1 MSVSQNQTY
10 LSIVSGS
17 RDIRENILSLNPSSL
32 IELFEIDFSEVHPI
46 TKTLSYGNDQPTNMG
61 ILRIYNN
68 FNLFK
73 MTNNPYGIINWR
85 NNSYYPFPI
94 KADGFE
100 YNSSTTLPT
109 PKISISNSSPDRS
122 NNSFY
127 NYLRMQFQS
136 FDDIIGAKFTRIRTF
151 LKYLNSSNFEEGYN
165 IYATNTGIY
174 EIELPKDV
182 YYIDR
187 KTMENSSIIEYQLN
201 TILDLE
207 NLVFPGRTIYSKKCP
222 FQYRGEGCC
231 YEYDNRLT
239 SLHSGI
245 YADTIN
251 PSISVKGLLTAPP
264 VATENNQLFIGEIFP
279 TGQIGASA
287 IHRITG
293 SNQGNNGPLG
303 NSGAWNINN
312 TYISGDF
319 VFLENRNLKNY
330 FVCIKNHTS
339 NAFDTPLNKNYWI
352 PDVCAKDIGSCRL
365 RWLKNPA
372 FRPIIWPVNRGG
384 ENFNA
389 TASRIYWTYYGNESL
404 FVTGVNGKAVNF
416 PRRPGAEDPSSPEAH
431 GIPKDANG
439 NYLNGF
445 LPFGGFPGTNKPN
458 V

>member
-1 MSVSQNQTY
+1 MTQQNTY
-10 LSIVSGS
+10 LSIISGS
-17 RDIRENILSLNPSSL
+17 RDIRENLLSSSPSQL
-32 IELFEIDFSEVHPI
+32 IELFEIDFSEIHPV
-46 TKTLSYGNDQPTNMG
+46 TKTLSYGNNQPTNMG
-61 ILRIYNN
+61 VLRIYNN

-73 MTNNPYGIINWR
+73 LTNNPYGIINWQ

-94 KADGFE
+94 KAEGFE

-109 PKISISNSSPDRS
+109 PKISISNFSPDNS

-127 NYLRMQFQS
+127 NYIRMQIQS
-136 FDDIIGAKFTRIRTF
+136 LDDIIGAKFTRIRTF
-151 LKYLNSSNFEEGYN
+151 LKYLNSSNFQEGYN

-174 EIELPKDV
+174 EIELPKDI

-187 KTMENSSIIEYQLN
+187 KTIENASIVEYQLN

-207 NLVFPGRTIYSKKCP
+207 NLTFPGRTIYSKKCP

-231 YEYDNRLT
+231 YEYNSRLT

-245 YADTIN
+245 YADTVN
-251 PSISVKGLLTAPP
+251 PNFNVKGLLTAPP
-264 VATENNQLFIGEIFP
+264 VATENNQLFIGGIFP

-287 IHRITG
+287 IFRITG
-293 SNQGNNGPLG
+293 SNQGSNGSLG

-312 TYISGDF
+312 TYVSGDF
-319 VFLENRNLKNY
+319 VFLENKNLKNY

-339 NAFDTPLNKNYWI
+339 NVFDTPLNKNYWEA
-352 PDVCAKDIGSCRL
+352 DVCSKDISACRL

-372 FRPIIWPVNRGG
+372 FRPVIWPTDRGG
-384 ENFNA
+384 ENYND
-389 TASRIYWTYYGNESL
+389 TAKRIYWTYFGNESL
-404 FVTGVNGKAVNF
+404 WVTGIAGKQVYF
-416 PRRPGAEDPSSPEAH
+416 PRRPGAEDPSSPNSH

>member
-1 MSVSQNQTY
+1 MTQQNTY
-10 LSIVSGS
+10 LSIISGS
-17 RDIRENILSLNPSSL
+17 RDIRENLLSSSPSQL
-32 IELFEIDFSEVHPI
+32 IELFEIDFSEIHPV
-46 TKTLSYGNDQPTNMG
+46 TKTLSYGNNQPTNMG
-61 ILRIYNN
+61 VLRIYNN

-73 MTNNPYGIINWR
+73 LTNNPYGIINWQ

-94 KADGFE
+94 KAEGFE

-109 PKISISNSSPDRS
+109 PKISISNFSPDNS

-127 NYLRMQFQS
+127 NYIRMQIQS
-136 FDDIIGAKFTRIRTF
+136 LDDIIGAKFTRIRTF
-151 LKYLNSSNFEEGYN
+151 LKYLNSSNFQEGYN

-174 EIELPKDV
+174 EIELPKDI

-187 KTMENSSIIEYQLN
+187 KTIENASIVEYQLN

-207 NLVFPGRTIYSKKCP
+207 NLTFPGRTIYSKKCP

-231 YEYDNRLT
+231 YEYNSRLT

-245 YADTIN
+245 YADTVN
-251 PSISVKGLLTAPP
+251 PDFNVKGLLTAPP
-264 VATENNQLFIGEIFP
+264 VATENNQLFIGGIFP

-287 IHRITG
+287 IFRITG
-293 SNQGNNGPLG
+293 SNQGSNGSLG

-312 TYISGDF
+312 TYVSGDF
-319 VFLENRNLKNY
+319 VFLENKNLKNY
-330 FVCIKNHTS
+330 FVCIKNHIS
-339 NAFDTPLNKNYWI
+339 NVFDTPLNKNYWEA
-352 PDVCAKDIGSCRL
+352 DVCSKDISACRL

-372 FRPIIWPVNRGG
+372 FRPVIWPTNRGG
-384 ENFNA
+384 ENYDD
-389 TASRIYWTYYGNESL
+389 TAKRIYWTYYGNESL
-404 FVTGVNGKAVNF
+404 WVTGIAGRQVYF
-416 PRRPGAEDPSSPEAH
+416 PRRPGAEDPSSPNSH

>member
-1 MSVSQNQTY
+1 MTQQNTY
-10 LSIVSGS
+10 LSIISGS
-17 RDIRENILSLNPSSL
+17 RDIRENLLSSSPSQL
-32 IELFEIDFSEVHPI
+32 IELFEIDFSEIHPV
-46 TKTLSYGNDQPTNMG
+46 TKTLSYGNNQPTNMG
-61 ILRIYNN
+61 VLRIYNN

-73 MTNNPYGIINWR
+73 LTNNPYGIINWQ

-94 KADGFE
+94 KAEGFE

-109 PKISISNSSPDRS
+109 PKISISNFSPDNS

-127 NYLRMQFQS
+127 NYIRMQIQS
-136 FDDIIGAKFTRIRTF
+136 LDDIIGAKFTRIRTF
-151 LKYLNSSNFEEGYN
+151 LKYLNSSNFQEGYN

-174 EIELPKDV
+174 EIELPKDI

-187 KTMENSSIIEYQLN
+187 KTIENASIVEYQLN

-207 NLVFPGRTIYSKKCP
+207 NLTFPGRTIYSKKCP

-231 YEYDNRLT
+231 YEYNSRLT

-245 YADTIN
+245 YADTVN
-251 PSISVKGLLTAPP
+251 PDFNVKGLLTAPP
-264 VATENNQLFIGEIFP
+264 VATENNQLFIGGIFP

-287 IHRITG
+287 IFRITG
-293 SNQGNNGPLG
+293 SNQGSNGSLG

-312 TYISGDF
+312 TYVSGDF
-319 VFLENRNLKNY
+319 VFLENKNLKNY
-330 FVCIKNHTS
+330 FVCIKNHIS
-339 NAFDTPLNKNYWI
+339 NVFDTPLNKNYWEA
-352 PDVCAKDIGSCRL
+352 DVCSKDISACRL

-372 FRPIIWPVNRGG
+372 FRPVIWPTNRGG
-384 ENFNA
+384 ENYND
-389 TASRIYWTYYGNESL
+389 TAKRIYWTYFGNESL
-404 FVTGVNGKAVNF
+404 WVTGIAGRQVYF
-416 PRRPGAEDPSSPEAH
+416 PRRPGAEDPSSPNSH

>member
-1 MSVSQNQTY
+1 MTQQNTY
-10 LSIVSGS
+10 LSIISGS
-17 RDIRENILSLNPSSL
+17 RDIRENLLSSSPSQL
-32 IELFEIDFSEVHPI
+32 IELFEIDFSEIHPV
-46 TKTLSYGNDQPTNMG
+46 TKTLSYGNNQPTNMG
-61 ILRIYNN
+61 VLRIYNN

-73 MTNNPYGIINWR
+73 LTNNPYGIINWQ

-94 KADGFE
+94 KAEGFE

-109 PKISISNSSPDRS
+109 PKISISNFSPDNS

-127 NYLRMQFQS
+127 NYIRMQIQS
-136 FDDIIGAKFTRIRTF
+136 LDDMIGAKFTRIRTF
-151 LKYLNSSNFEEGYN
+151 LKYLNSSNFQEGYN

-174 EIELPKDV
+174 EIELPKDI

-187 KTMENSSIIEYQLN
+187 KTIENASIVEYQLN

-207 NLVFPGRTIYSKKCP
+207 NLTFPGRTIYSKKCP

-231 YEYDNRLT
+231 YEYNSRLT

-245 YADTIN
+245 YADTVN
-251 PSISVKGLLTAPP
+251 PNFNVKGLLTAPP
-264 VATENNQLFIGEIFP
+264 VATENNQLFIGGIFP

-287 IHRITG
+287 IFRITG
-293 SNQGNNGPLG
+293 SNQGSNGSLG

-312 TYISGDF
+312 TYVSGDF
-319 VFLENRNLKNY
+319 VFLENKNLKNY

-339 NAFDTPLNKNYWI
+339 NVFDTPLNKNYWEA
-352 PDVCAKDIGSCRL
+352 DVCSKDISACRL

-372 FRPIIWPVNRGG
+372 FRPVIWPTDRGG
-384 ENFNA
+384 ENYDN
-389 TASRIYWTYYGNESL
+389 TAKRIYWTYYGNESL
-404 FVTGVNGKAVNF
+404 WVTGIAGKQVYF
-416 PRRPGAEDPSSPEAH
+416 PRRPGAEDPSSPNSH

>member
-1 MSVSQNQTY
+1 MTQQNTY
-10 LSIVSGS
+10 LSIISGS
-17 RDIRENILSLNPSSL
+17 RDIRENLLSSSPSQL
-32 IELFEIDFSEVHPI
+32 IELFEIDFSEIHPV
-46 TKTLSYGNDQPTNMG
+46 TKTLSYGNNQPTNMG
-61 ILRIYNN
+61 VLRIYNN

-73 MTNNPYGIINWR
+73 LTNNPYGIINWQ

-94 KADGFE
+94 KAEGFE

-109 PKISISNSSPDRS
+109 PKISISNFSPDNS

-127 NYLRMQFQS
+127 NYIRMQIQS
-136 FDDIIGAKFTRIRTF
+136 LDDIIGAKFTRIRTF
-151 LKYLNSSNFEEGYN
+151 LKYLNSSNFQQGYN

-174 EIELPKDV
+174 EIELPKDI

-187 KTMENSSIIEYQLN
+187 KTIENASIVEYQLN

-207 NLVFPGRTIYSKKCP
+207 NLTFPGRTVYSKKCP

-231 YEYDNRLT
+231 YEYNSRLT

-245 YADTIN
+245 YADTVN
-251 PSISVKGLLTAPP
+251 PNVNVKGLLTAPP
-264 VATENNQLFIGEIFP
+264 VATENNQLFIGGIFP

-287 IHRITG
+287 IFRITG
-293 SNQGNNGPLG
+293 SNQGTNGSLG

-312 TYISGDF
+312 TYVSGDF
-319 VFLENRNLKNY
+319 VFLENKNLKNY

-339 NAFDTPLNKNYWI
+339 NVFDTPLNKNYWEA
-352 PDVCAKDIGSCRL
+352 DVCSKDISACRL

-372 FRPIIWPVNRGG
+372 FRPVIWPTNRGG
-384 ENFNA
+384 ENYND
-389 TASRIYWTYYGNESL
+389 TALRINWTYYTTKSVW
-404 FVTGVNGKAVNF
+404 VTGINGQQVYF
-416 PRRPGAEDPSSPEAH
+416 PRRPGVEDPSSPNSH

>member
-1 MSVSQNQTY
+1 MTQQNTY
-10 LSIVSGS
+10 LSIISGS
-17 RDIRENILSLNPSSL
+17 RDIRENLLSSSPSQL
-32 IELFEIDFSEVHPI
+32 IELFEIDFSEIHPV
-46 TKTLSYGNDQPTNMG
+46 TKTLSYGNNQPTNMG
-61 ILRIYNN
+61 VLRIYNN

-73 MTNNPYGIINWR
+73 LTNNPYGIINWQ

-94 KADGFE
+94 KAEGFE

-109 PKISISNSSPDRS
+109 PKISISNFSPDNS

-127 NYLRMQFQS
+127 NYIRMQIQS
-136 FDDIIGAKFTRIRTF
+136 LDDIIGAKFTRIRTF
-151 LKYLNSSNFEEGYN
+151 LKYLNSSNFQEGYN

-174 EIELPKDV
+174 EIELPKDI

-187 KTMENSSIIEYQLN
+187 KTIENASIVEYQLN

-207 NLVFPGRTIYSKKCP
+207 NLTFPGRTIYSKKCP

-231 YEYDNRLT
+231 YEYNSRLT

-245 YADTIN
+245 YADTVN
-251 PSISVKGLLTAPP
+251 PDFNVKGLLTAPP
-264 VATENNQLFIGEIFP
+264 VATENNQLFIGGIFP

-287 IHRITG
+287 IFRITG
-293 SNQGNNGPLG
+293 SNQGSNGSLG

-312 TYISGDF
+312 TYVSGDF
-319 VFLENRNLKNY
+319 VFLENKNLKNY
-330 FVCIKNHTS
+330 FVCIKNHIS
-339 NAFDTPLNKNYWI
+339 NVFDTPLNKNYWEA
-352 PDVCAKDIGSCRL
+352 DVCSKDISACRL

-372 FRPIIWPVNRGG
+372 FRPVIWPTNRGG
-384 ENFNA
+384 ENYND
-389 TASRIYWTYYGNESL
+389 TAKRIYWTYYGNESL
-404 FVTGVNGKAVNF
+404 WVTGIAGRQVYF
-416 PRRPGAEDPSSPEAH
+416 PRRPGAEDPSSPNSH